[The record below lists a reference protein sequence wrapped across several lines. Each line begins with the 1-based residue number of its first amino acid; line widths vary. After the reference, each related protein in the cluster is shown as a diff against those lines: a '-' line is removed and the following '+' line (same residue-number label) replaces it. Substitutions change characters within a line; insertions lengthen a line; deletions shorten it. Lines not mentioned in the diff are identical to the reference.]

1 MSKVES
7 GFVIVMLSIALI
19 FVLLALYQ
27 HELTTAHNEI
37 LDQLCR
43 FHYSECI
50 VGVDRRYGT
59 QSSTRPSIM

>member
-1 MSKVES
+1 MSKVEF
-7 GFVIVMLSIALI
+7 GFVIVVLLIALV

-50 VGVDRRYGT
+50 VGVDR
-59 QSSTRPSIM
+59 